1 MNNFTESQ
9 LKALN
14 LDNNLLVNANA
25 GSGKTA
31 VLVERFYKIIIEKV
45 LNNECKI
52 EQIVAITFTKKAAA
66 EMLSRVI
73 KKINNEIET
82 TSSLEFKSKLL
93 NIRNN
98 MVYARISTIH
108 SFCSQLL
115 KDYPI
120 EAAIPYNFIEINE
133 YENKLLIKSSINE
146 IITEILDGDI
156 ETVNLNKIS
165 FLNEIIK
172 NFNLNNLRELI
183 IKIVSNGELCYRLIN
198 FYKNNNLNKF
208 YENIVINFINNNLKQ
223 IIGIIEN
230 VNIEVILSDLNEK
243 HYNNFNNNLK
253 SLNNLNYDCSSLD
266 EVITNYIKLIKIF
279 KEKIGRKQFYKHFEI
294 NQYSQLYKTFYKLQK
309 IFENY
314 NNDKLDLINIIIND
328 IDYYIKVIKK
338 IIEITEKVE
347 ERYWE
352 QKLEIPALTFDDML
366 IKTSK
371 MLENNI
377 QVRKKVKKNI
387 KYLLIDE
394 FQDTNHI
401 QYNIIKKIAYNINDT
416 QLDEDINIFL
426 VGDRKQSI
434 YSFRN
439 SDVRIFNNSKE
450 ELASQVIELKES
462 FRMLP
467 NLSVFFNSIFNQ
479 IMQLSINEFDVEY
492 TEFINGLNNESNL
505 PEGRIEILITELNKN
520 NFQVDINK
528 ENIDD
533 IIEDNSED
541 ISDKK
546 NQLEAKNIANLIIE
560 ILENENEK
568 YNIYIGNNKTKK
580 PNPSDIAI
588 LCRKR
593 KNLQVVA
600 RELLNRGIPYE
611 ISSGQGFFQTMEVLD
626 LQSCIRFF
634 WNNNDDIAFASLL
647 KSYFFNLDDSLI
659 IEIILFNNKYNNVNL
674 SLWKK
679 FEYYIYNFNT
689 VSNEIKEIFNIINF
703 FQEKINRLTFSKFL
717 IQFIT
722 DTNLIGK
729 IKLLNNSEQIEANIW
744 QFIDYVR
751 EFENKGLKNISDLI
765 NEINTQIEESN
776 EAEAAI
782 FSERDT
788 VKILTVHSS
797 KGLEFPIVILGF
809 SNFMTTIGDSYY
821 LNYDLGIGIKLN
833 KEDGNKNDIIY
844 KIISNKY
851 NESEEA
857 ELKRLFYVATT
868 RAKNHL
874 IISGHINIIEEN
886 KSKSNEPKI
895 EEPKGFFKI
904 LLDALSFLNIDFNEN
919 FDIRNYLYSFNNNL
933 DEEIPYYFQS
943 LNNKN
948 YYLYF
953 KNYKSIKSYNQIS
966 IEQFQIKDFTYIPE
980 IKSNNKLDIISASKI
995 ISFQNE
1001 ELNYDYK
1008 YFLGLT
1014 TKEDKKNEGFFVSLE
1029 DENDQIVGTIYGTV
1043 IHYVLEKINLW
1054 LDEEGNINHKVFNK
1068 IIEEVEKRNFKDL
1081 TTIKYRL
1088 INECINI
1095 SKTKFIRNNSKY
1107 IKNAEF
1113 ELNYS
1118 IPFESDI
1125 LVVAID
1131 MIFENDNKNVVI
1143 NDWKSNKIDNVESL
1157 SSKYEF
1163 QMLCYAYIMSFVY
1176 PNQEIFQCNLL
1187 STYFAKEEAD
1197 DSEWIYSFYFTKNDI
1212 FNFENYLKKNKIYL
1226 KEPLEKINIFL
1237 TNKEV

>member
-1 MNNFTESQ
+1 MNTFTESQ

-14 LDNNLLVNANA
+14 LDSNLLVNANA

-31 VLVERFYKIIIEKV
+31 VLVERLYKIIKEKV
-45 LNNECKI
+45 LNNECDI

-82 TSSLEFKSKLL
+82 TSNLEFKSKLL

-108 SFCSQLL
+108 SFCSKLL

-120 EAAIPYNFIEINE
+120 EAAVPYNFIEINE
-133 YENKLLIKSSINE
+133 YDNKLLIKSSINE

-223 IIGIIEN
+223 IKEIIEN
-230 VNIEVILSDLNEK
+230 INIEDILSEINKK
-243 HYNNFNNNLK
+243 HHINFNTNFEYLKNLK
-253 SLNNLNYDCSSLD
+253 YDFSSLD

-309 IFENY
+309 ILENY
-314 NNDKLDLINIIIND
+314 NIDKIDLIQIIKND
-328 IDYYIKVIKK
+328 IDNYIKVVKK
-338 IIEITEKVE
+338 IIDITEKVE

-439 SDVRIFNNSKE
+439 SDVRIFNNSKQ
-450 ELASQVIELKES
+450 ELANQEIELKES

-467 NLSVFFNSIFNQ
+467 NLSVFFNYIFNQ
-479 IMQLSINEFDVEY
+479 IMQDSNNEFDVEY
-492 TEFINGLNNESNL
+492 TEFINGLNYKQEL
-505 PEGRIEILITELNKN
+505 PEGRVEILITELNKN
-520 NFQVDINK
+520 N
-528 ENIDD
+528 ENIDF
-533 IIEDNSED
+533 INEDSFD
-541 ISDKK
+541 VISNDKAE
-546 NQLEAKNIANLIIE
+546 LESKNIANLIIE
-560 ILENENEK
+560 ILENENDK

-593 KNLQVVA
+593 KDLQVVA
-600 RELLNRGIPYE
+600 SELLKRGIPFE
-611 ISSGQGFFQTMEVLD
+611 ISSGQGFFKTMEVVD

-647 KSYFFNLDDSLI
+647 KSYFFNFDDNLI
-659 IEIILFNNKYNNVNL
+659 IEVILFNNKNKNANL
-674 SLWKK
+674 SLWQK
-679 FEYYIYNFNT
+679 FEYYIYNFNS
-689 VSNEIKEIFNIINF
+689 VRNEIRDTYNIIKF

-809 SNFMTTIGDSYY
+809 SNFQTTKGDSYY

-833 KEDGNKNDIIY
+833 KEDGSKNDIIY
-844 KIISNKY
+844 NIISNKF

-868 RAKNHL
+868 RAKSHL
-874 IISGHINIIEEN
+874 VISGHLNLLGDKSEEA
-886 KSKSNEPKI
+886 NEPKI
-895 EEPKGFFKI
+895 EEPKGFFKL
-904 LLDALSFLNIDFNEN
+904 LLDALSFLNREVSQNFN
-919 FDIRNYLYSFNNNL
+919 ITNYLHSFNNNL
-933 DEEIPYYFQS
+933 EEEISYCYQII
-943 LNNKN
+943 NNKN

-953 KNYKSIKSYNQIS
+953 KNYKSIKNYNISS
-966 IEQFQIKDFTYIPE
+966 IEQFQIIDFKYIPE
-980 IKSNNKLDIISASKI
+980 IKNNNKLDIISASKI
-995 ISFQNE
+995 KSFQNE

-1029 DENDQIVGTIYGTV
+1029 DENDQIVSTIYGSV
-1043 IHYVLEKINLW
+1043 IHNVLEKINIW
-1054 LDEEGNINHKVFNK
+1054 LDDEGNIKQKIFNQ

-1081 TTIKYRL
+1081 TPVKDRL

-1095 SKTKFIRNNSKY
+1095 SKTKFIRNNKKLL
-1107 IKNAEF
+1107 KNAEF

-1118 IPFESDI
+1118 IPFENDI
-1125 LVVAID
+1125 LVAAID
-1131 MIFENDNKNVVI
+1131 MIYEDDEKKVVI
-1143 NDWKSNKIDNVESL
+1143 NDWKSNKIDKLEKL
-1157 SSKYEF
+1157 SMQYEF
-1163 QMLCYAYIMSFVY
+1163 QMLCYAYIMSFNY
-1176 PNQEIFQCNLL
+1176 PNQEIIQCNLL
-1187 STYFAKEEAD
+1187 STYLAKENAD
-1197 DSEWIYSFYFTKNDI
+1197 NNEWIYSFYFTKNDI

>member
-31 VLVERFYKIIIEKV
+31 VLVERYYKIIKEKM
-45 LNNECKI
+45 LDNECDI
-52 EQIVAITFTKKAAA
+52 EHIVAITFTKKAAA

-82 TSSLEFKSKLL
+82 TSNLELKSKLL

-108 SFCSQLL
+108 SFCSKLL
-115 KDYPI
+115 KDFPI
-120 EAAIPYNFIEINE
+120 EAGIPYNFIEINE
-133 YENKLLIKSSINE
+133 YDNKLLIKSSINE
-146 IITEILDGDI
+146 IITEILDGEID
-156 ETVNLNKIS
+156 TANLNKKV
-165 FLNEIIK
+165 FLNDIIK
-172 NFNLNNLRELI
+172 NLNLNNFRELI
-183 IKIVSNGELCYRLIN
+183 IKIVSNGELYYRLVD
-198 FYKNNNLNKF
+198 FYKNNNLNSF
-208 YENIVINFINNNLKQ
+208 YENIIINFICNNINHIK
-223 IIGIIEN
+223 GIIKNIN
-230 VNIEVILSDLNEK
+230 VEDILSDLNEK
-243 HYNNFNNNLK
+243 HHNNFNTNLELFK
-253 SLNNLNYDCSSLD
+253 NLNCEEQSLD
-266 EVITNYIKLIKIF
+266 KVINNYIKLSNIF
-279 KEKIGRKQFYKHFEI
+279 KERIGKKQFYKYFEF
-294 NQYSQLYKTFYKLQK
+294 NQNLQLSKTFRKLQK
-309 IFENY
+309 IFETY
-314 NNDKLDLINIIIND
+314 NFDEIDLINIIKND
-328 IDYYIKVIKK
+328 IDTYIKVIKK
-338 IIEITEKVE
+338 IIEIAEKVE

-366 IKTSK
+366 IKTYE
-371 MLENNI
+371 MLENNNQI
-377 QVRKKVKKNI
+377 REKVKKNI

-401 QYNIIKKIAYNINDT
+401 QYNIIKKIAYCINST
-416 QLDEDINIFL
+416 QLDENINIFL

-434 YSFRN
+434 YGFRN
-439 SDVRIFNNSKE
+439 ADVRIFNNSKD

-467 NLSVFFNSIFNQ
+467 SLSVFFNYIFNQ
-479 IMQLSINEFDVEY
+479 IMLPSNNEFEVDY
-492 TEFINGLNNESNL
+492 TEFLNGLDNGLNL
-505 PEGRIEILITELNKN
+505 PEGRVEILITELNKN
-520 NFQVDINK
+520 ND
-528 ENIDD
+528 NIDYIND
-533 IIEDNSED
+533 DNLD
-541 ISDKK
+541 VIYNDKAE
-546 NQLEAKNIANLIIE
+546 LEANNIANLIID

-593 KNLQVVA
+593 KDLQVVA
-600 RELLNRGIPYE
+600 KELLNRGIPYE
-611 ISSGQGFFQTMEVLD
+611 ISSGQGFFQTMEVVD

-634 WNNNDDIAFASLL
+634 WNNYDDIAFASLL
-647 KSYFFNLDDSLI
+647 KSYFFNLDDNLI
-659 IEIILFNNKYNNVNL
+659 IEVVLFNNKNNNANL
-674 SLWKK
+674 PLWQK
-679 FEYYIYNFNT
+679 FEYFINNFSQVRNEVKEIYNL
-689 VSNEIKEIFNIINF
+689 IKF

-729 IKLLNNSEQIEANIW
+729 IRLLNNFEQIEANIW

-765 NEINTQIEESN
+765 DEINTQIEESN

-809 SNFMTTIGDSYY
+809 TNFQTTIGDSYY

-833 KEDGNKNDIIY
+833 KDDGNKNDVIY
-844 KIISNKY
+844 KIISNKF

-868 RAKNHL
+868 RAKCHL
-874 IISGHINIIEEN
+874 IISGNIDINNIGQNKDNSEII
-886 KSKSNEPKI
+886 KI
-895 EEPKGFFKI
+895 EEPKGFFKL
-904 LLDALSFLNIDFNEN
+904 LLDALSFLKINVNEN
-919 FDIRNYLYSFNNNL
+919 FDIINYLYSFNNNL
-933 DEEIPYYFQS
+933 EEETPYFFQS
-943 LNNKN
+943 FNNKN

-953 KNYKSIKSYNQIS
+953 KNYKSKKNYNKSS
-966 IEQFQIKDFTYIPE
+966 IEQFLNQDYTFIPE
-980 IKSNNKLDIISASKI
+980 IKSNNKLDILSASKI
-995 ISFQNE
+995 ISFKNE
-1001 ELNYDYK
+1001 GLNYDYK

-1014 TKEDKKNEGFFVSLE
+1014 SKEDKKNEGFFVSLE
-1029 DENDQIVGTIYGTV
+1029 DENDQIVGTIYGTA
-1043 IHYVLEKINLW
+1043 IHYVLERINFW
-1054 LDEEGNINHKVFNK
+1054 LDDGGNIKNDFFNK
-1068 IIEEVEKRNFKDL
+1068 TIEEVEKRNFKDL
-1081 TTIKYRL
+1081 TLVKDRL
-1088 INECINI
+1088 INECVNI
-1095 SKTKFIRNNSKY
+1095 SKTKFIKNNRKY

-1118 IPFESDI
+1118 IPFENDI

-1131 MIFENDNKNVVI
+1131 MIFENDVKNVII
-1143 NDWKSNKIDNVESL
+1143 NDWKSNKIDKLEKLSL
-1157 SSKYEF
+1157 KYEF

-1176 PNQEIFQCNLL
+1176 PNQEIIQCNLL
-1187 STYFAKEEAD
+1187 STYLAKEDAD

-1237 TNKEV
+1237 TIKEV